1 MFANLLREIPQF
13 FAGLSYE
20 RIFNVYES
28 TQRDPAAFLRD

>member
-1 MFANLLREIPQF
+1 MFVNPPSEIPQF